1 MEEPL
6 ILPFAHARHPRE
18 GGDPALARANRICS
32 KQICSKAHRTPSQ
45 SRPAAHGWAAPVLAA
60 MDGEARERDWL
71 GVQCAVSPERWCW
84 RGTPRCITR
93 LQSDAVAQPSG
104 REALRCGEGYQV
116 RTARHGWRAAGILR
130 LDARNMP
137 GEDLIALIV
146 AERPTVRSKCLAS
159 GSPPS
164 RG

>member
-60 MDGEARERDWL
+60 MEGEARGRDWL
-71 GVQCAVSPERWCW
+71 GVQCAVGPTSVVLANNSTMR
-84 RGTPRCITR
+84 RNAVIRRCRAT
-93 LQSDAVAQPSG
+93 
-104 REALRCGEGYQV
+104 LRSRSAPV
-116 RTARHGWRAAGILR
+116 R
-130 LDARNMP
+130 
-137 GEDLIALIV
+137 
-146 AERPTVRSKCLAS
+146 
-159 GSPPS
+159 
-164 RG
+164 